1 VATAVGYRVID
12 ASGAIPRPRRVP
24 QLIARAERTASLR

>member
-12 ASGAIPRPRRVP
+12 ASGAIPRPRRVS
-24 QLIARAERTASLR
+24 QLMARTERSGALR